1 MQKQLLEMGSEPI
14 GSTSAEMKAQ
24 INKELDTFGAL
35 TKQIKLTV
43 D

>member
-1 MQKQLLEMGSEPI
+1 MQKQLLDMGSEPI
-14 GSTSAEMKAQ
+14 GSTSGEMKTQ
-24 INKELDTFGAL
+24 INKELDAFEVL